1 MFQHPFALFATMAI
15 SEEQALKGKELIY
28 VKSMLAYNTGCLAET
43 FIQIHDFLLARS
55 CKKAAS
61 ALVKE
66 APELAA
72 LKART
77 PAPTNSKLVEIVKT

>member
-1 MFQHPFALFATMAI
+1 MAI
-15 SEEQALKGKELIY
+15 TEEQALKGESITSHTRSYYYAYLIY
-28 VKSMLAYNTGCLAET
+28 LGLSHPET

-61 ALVKE
+61 SLVKE

-72 LKART
+72 LKNRT
-77 PAPTNSKLVEIVKT
+77 PAPTNSKLVEIVKS